1 MWTVVGLVG
10 TLLVGTLDAGE
21 QDIIAVGVYSPIP
34 GTSAVSAAAVTTE
47 LLRAVEGALPARVL
61 ELDRPT
67 IDECR
72 GGLACM
78 LGAATALQ
86 PATRAVVLA
95 TVLTSTA
102 GTFILVTA
110 DARELDDGAG
120 ALDAGRERRPPLLV
134 APLRA
139 IGTVP
144 HLRDFLWTEVKAGLF
159 EQLYP
164 RLTRSGSVTVI
175 SSRPG
180 AALSLDG
187 VALSAV
193 PSGASEVTIVGV
205 RPGPRR
211 LSATYPA
218 GEHWSAVVHVVP
230 GEVAMAEVDVAP
242 QRSTAGTLR
251 LVLGAAAV
259 LAGASMLV
267 VDSIQAPSDPT
278 SLCIGSAIACGGGGG
293 PPPPRYD
300 LPVTVAG
307 GLLATGG
314 SWSSWWLLDRDEKVP
329 PPLGW
334 LIGTLAGVAMGTVV
348 MMATARE

>member
-1 MWTVVGLVG
+1 MWAVVGLVG
-10 TLLVGTLDAGE
+10 GLLMSTLDAGE
-21 QDIIAVGVYSPIP
+21 QETVAVGVYRPIP
-34 GTSAVSAAAVTTE
+34 GTSAVSAAEVTTE
-47 LLRAVEGALPARVL
+47 LLRAVQDVLPAHVL

-72 GGLACM
+72 GGLGCM
-78 LGAATALQ
+78 LGAALSLQ

-110 DARELDDGAG
+110 ETREVGDGAG
-120 ALDAGRERRPPLLV
+120 APKAARERRPPLLV

-139 IGTVP
+139 TPTVR
-144 HLRDFLWTEVKAGLF
+144 HLREFFWGEVKAGLLM
-159 EQLYP
+159 QLHP
-164 RLTRSGSVTVI
+164 LLTRSGSVKVLST
-175 SSRPG
+175 RPG

-205 RPGPRR
+205 RPGQRR

-218 GEHWSAVVHVVP
+218 GEHWSVVVHVVS
-230 GEVAMAEVDVAP
+230 GEATLAEVDVAP

-251 LVLGAAAV
+251 LVLGSAAV
-259 LAGASMLV
+259 LAGASMLI
-267 VDSIQAPSDPT
+267 VDSIQEPSAPT
-278 SLCIGSAIACGGGGG
+278 TLCLGSARACGGGG

-300 LPVTVAG
+300 LPVTIAG

-314 SWSSWWLLDRDEKVP
+314 SWSSWWLLDRDEKLP

-334 LIGTLAGVAMGTVV
+334 LIGTLVGVAMGTTV

>member
-10 TLLVGTLDAGE
+10 GLLMSTLDAGE
-21 QDIIAVGVYSPIP
+21 QEIIAVGVYSPIP
-34 GTSAVSAAAVTTE
+34 GTSAVSAAEVTTE
-47 LLRAVEGALPARVL
+47 LLRTVEDALPTRVL

-72 GGLACM
+72 GGLGCM
-78 LGAATALQ
+78 LDAAMSLQ

-110 DARELDDGAG
+110 EARELSDGAG
-120 ALDAGRERRPPLLV
+120 ALGAAREPRPPLLI

-139 IGTVP
+139 TQTVR
-144 HLRDFLWTEVKAGLF
+144 HLREFLWTEVKAGLL
-159 EQLYP
+159 EQLHP
-164 RLTRSGSVTVI
+164 RLMGSGSVKVI

-205 RPGPRR
+205 RPGQRR
-211 LSATYPA
+211 LSAAFPA
-218 GEHWSAVVHVVP
+218 GEHWSAVVRVVP
-230 GEVAMAEVDVAP
+230 GEVTMAAVDVAP

-251 LVLGAAAV
+251 LVLGSAAI
-259 LAGASMLV
+259 LAGASMLI
-267 VDSIQAPSDPT
+267 VDSIQEPSGPT

-334 LIGTLAGVAMGTVV
+334 LVGTLAGVAMGTVV